1 LEDPHWTCDVLELP
15 FADILEGDIELAPN
29 LPVRVIRE
37 AYATGLRQP
46 LQTRCHIHAI
56 AEDVTSIDDDVADI
70 DADPELNAL
79 LVWHLGIAL
88 GHPALDIKSA
98 AHCVHYAA
106 KLSQHSVPGVL
117 DDPATVFGNL
127 RINKSAQM
135 GLKVDVRALF
145 VHTSQSAVASHV
157 GRQYGSK
164 PAFDAVLPR
173 RSHGADLQPPYTPN
187 CGPADDPP
195 VSAGASAGNGL
206 IAGMSDHDPF
216 LKCCEGATRL
226 AIDEEAEV
234 WTPPA

>member
-1 LEDPHWTCDVLELP
+1 MRLRNKLGGSRIIKDDLEDPNGPCDVLELP
-15 FADILEGDIELAPN
+15 FAYVLDGDIELAPN
-29 LPVRVIRE
+29 LPVRVIRD
-37 AYATGLRQP
+37 AYATGLRQS

-56 AEDVTSIDDDVADI
+56 AENITSIDDDVADI
-70 DADPELNAL
+70 DAHAELDAL
-79 LVWHLGIAL
+79 LIWHPGIAL

-145 VHTSQSAVASHV
+145 VRTSQSAVASHV
-157 GRQYGSK
+157 CRQYGSK
-164 PAFDAVLPR
+164 PALDAILAR

-187 CGPADDPP
+187 CGPVDDPP
-195 VSAGASAGNGL
+195 VGLSAAA
-206 IAGMSDHDPF
+206 
-216 LKCCEGATRL
+216 RL
-226 AIDEEAEV
+226 AKV
-234 WTPPA
+234 